1 LPARTDLWFAPAW
14 TMLPLAS
21 RRCRVRNPVNGVVA
35 ELSADQ
41 YAVLTAC
48 EGCCSLPDHHV
59 AVQRKLDVRVEDRA
73 MIFQWLQE
81 FVARGLFVSLDDL
94 VGRLG
99 SVPHASSAS
108 FAGIA
113 IRTCDR
119 PALLARL
126 LRSVAA
132 LEARYARAYHYVV
145 LDDSRDAANRAA
157 NRQCV
162 AKNERL
168 DCAYYDLTDTSLVEQ
183 ELRHAFPDAAKELDW
198 LLGPPGPGE
207 ATYG

>member
-1 LPARTDLWFAPAW
+1 MRKSKLRRRTNISP
-14 TMLPLAS
+14 
-21 RRCRVRNPVNGVVA
+21 
-35 ELSADQ
+35 
-41 YAVLTAC
+41 TAC
-48 EGCCSLPDHHV
+48 QACRSNALKPGSPSLPKTDEGCCSLPDHHV

-73 MIFQWLQE
+73 TIFQWLQE

-126 LRSVAA
+126 LRSVA
-132 LEARYARAYHYVV
+132 
-145 LDDSRDAANRAA
+145 
-157 NRQCV
+157 
-162 AKNERL
+162 
-168 DCAYYDLTDTSLVEQ
+168 
-183 ELRHAFPDAAKELDW
+183 
-198 LLGPPGPGE
+198 
-207 ATYG
+207 